1 MLRYVE
7 LLEREAQLLTPDL
20 VGSRHPDVRT
30 LPPLPVAHDGGAEGP
45 VAQGCPPRDA
55 QPANHLLGPVEVAID
70 PPILADDRADG
81 AAFAQWNLMFA
92 VISTAMQS

>member
-1 MLRYVE
+1 MSPDVGTPVPAVTSTCSTSGTWFTEVPQSWRKPSADPNTRRSAGQGFAMLRYVE

-45 VAQGCPPRDA
+45 VAQGCPP
-55 QPANHLLGPVEVAID
+55 
-70 PPILADDRADG
+70 
-81 AAFAQWNLMFA
+81 
-92 VISTAMQS
+92 